1 MVTYDCG
8 VIGEFEHTPPISKEN
23 QNPQD
28 VTICYVGECI
38 EILEL
43 DYGGAKV
50 AVFLCSWVQSR
61 TREPHVGMKKMNMD
75 TLV

>member
-1 MVTYDCG
+1 M
-8 VIGEFEHTPPISKEN
+8 
-23 QNPQD
+23 
-28 VTICYVGECI
+28 TICYVGECI

-50 AVFLCSWVQSR
+50 AVLLCSWVQSR
-61 TREPHVGMKKMNMD
+61 TCGPHVGMKKMNMD